1 MSKGVI
7 VKAVVVL
14 GALTMLAAGVWGRVD
29 PASFARFT
37 NWPNHEH
44 FLHDAGVFQIGIG
57 LMMLSALVW
66 RDVIAVVLAGFWV
79 TSGLHAV
86 NHAVDLDLG
95 GNASD
100 PWLLTALGVLGLAAW
115 VMRVRHLRQQG

>member
-1 MSKGVI
+1 MRQGVI
-7 VKAVVVL
+7 VKSVVVL
-14 GALTMLAAGVWGRVD
+14 GGLVMLAAGVWGRVD

-66 RDVIAVVLAGFWV
+66 RDVIAVVLAGFTV
-79 TSGLHAV
+79 TTALHAA
-86 NHAVDLDLG
+86 NHALDLDLG
-95 GNASD
+95 GNKTD
-100 PWLLTALGVLGLAAW
+100 PWLLAALALVGLVGW
-115 VMRVRHLRQQG
+115 VARVRHLKR

>member
-1 MSKGVI
+1 MRQDVV
-7 VKAVVVL
+7 VKTVVVL
-14 GALTMLAAGVWGRVD
+14 GGLVMLAAGVWGRVD

-66 RDVIAVVLAGFWV
+66 RDVIAVVLAGFVV
-79 TSGLHAV
+79 TTALHAV

-95 GNASD
+95 GKDSD
-100 PWLLTALGVLGLAAW
+100 PWLLAVLAAVGLVGW
-115 VMRVRHLRQQG
+115 VARVRHLRRR

>member
-1 MSKGVI
+1 MRQDVV
-7 VKAVVVL
+7 VKTVVVL
-14 GALTMLAAGVWGRVD
+14 GGLVMLAAGVWGRVD

-37 NWPNHEH
+37 NLPNHEH

-66 RDVIAVVLAGFWV
+66 RDVIAVVLAGFVV
-79 TSGLHAV
+79 TSALHAV

-95 GNASD
+95 GKDSD
-100 PWLLTALGVLGLAAW
+100 PWLLAVLAAVGLVGW
-115 VMRVRHLRQQG
+115 VARVRHLRRR